1 LSETK
6 LNKEMGVIKKRLT
19 DILVEGKYITQKQ
32 LDEVIEIQKNT
43 GQELRNILI
52 KKGFIE
58 EQELLSILS
67 KQLFIPYLDLKRYK
81 LDPKIVSMIPEK
93 VAKQYNVVAVSLI
106 GNTLTVGMADPLNIF
121 AIDDL
126 KVLTGCEIDPVIA
139 SEKDIQKTMVKYRN
153 ASDEAVQNIKDISSL
168 DSKEDMEILKE
179 EEYIDVGS
187 ALEDSQRP
195 PIVRIVDLMIIE
207 ALKRRAS
214 DIHIEP
220 ADKELRVRYRI
231 DGQLHDL
238 FRLPKKNQNA
248 ILARIKIISG
258 LDITEARLPQDGRF
272 KAKLKNRE
280 IDFRVSALPT
290 TFGQKFVLRTL
301 DRSKLYVGVDKL
313 EISPEPLRLFQEA
326 VTKPYGM
333 ILVTGPTG
341 SGKSTTLYSI
351 INQLNVPERNIVTI
365 EDPVEYQLEGITQ
378 IQAKPDIGL
387 TFASGLRSVLRQS
400 PDIILV
406 GEIRDFDT
414 ADIAVKASLTG
425 QLVLSTLHTNDACG
439 AITRLIDMGVEPFLV
454 ASSLI
459 VSSAQR
465 LCRRVCPRC
474 KKPDEISKETL
485 KKLGVYDLVQ
495 KTNNPKMFHGQG
507 CKYCSN
513 SGYFERMAI
522 HEVVMIDDEIRDLII
537 KKVSSDNIKEFV
549 TKEKKFRTLRDDAIT
564 KWLSGMTTLEEVIR
578 VTTQD

>member
-1 LSETK
+1 
-6 LNKEMGVIKKRLT
+6 MGILKKRLT
-19 DILVEGKYITQKQ
+19 DILVEGNYITKEQ
-32 LDEVIEIQKNT
+32 LEKIIEIQKNT
-43 GQELRNILI
+43 GQELRSILI
-52 KKGFIE
+52 KEGFIKE
-58 EQELLSILS
+58 NELLAILS
-67 KQLFIPYLDLKRYK
+67 KQLFIPFLDLSRYRLDLKIIS
-81 LDPKIVSMIPEK
+81 LIPEK
-93 VAKQYNVVAVSLI
+93 VAKQYCVVAVSLI
-106 GNTLTVGMADPLNIF
+106 GNALTVAMSDPLNIF

-126 KVLTGCEIDPVIA
+126 KVVTGCDIDPVIA
-139 SEKDIQKTMVKYRN
+139 SEKDIIKIIENYYGRGMT
-153 ASDEAVQNIKDISSL
+153 ADEIKDIISS
-168 DSKEDMEILKE
+168 DEDKNIEILKDE
-179 EEYIDVGS
+179 DANIEVGT
-187 ALEDSQRP
+187 ALEDSQKP
-195 PIVRIVDLMIIE
+195 PIVRIVDLMVIE
-207 ALKRRAS
+207 ALKMRAS

-220 ADKELRVRYRI
+220 ADKELRIRYRI

-272 KAKLKNRE
+272 KAKLQNKE

-301 DRSKLYVGVDKL
+301 DRSRLCVGMDNLDV
-313 EISPEPLRLFQEA
+313 SPEPLRLFKEA
-326 VTKPYGM
+326 IAKPYGM

-341 SGKSTTLYSI
+341 CGKSTTLYSI
-351 INQLNVPERNIVTI
+351 INQMNVPERNIVTI

-378 IQAKPDIGL
+378 IQAKPEIGL

-465 LCRRVCPRC
+465 LFRRICPKC
-474 KKPDEISKETL
+474 KKPDKISRETL
-485 KKLGVYDLVQ
+485 EKLEIYDLVQ
-495 KTNNPKMFHGQG
+495 KTNNPKIMHGEG
-507 CKYCSN
+507 CKYCN
-513 SGYFERMAI
+513 NTGYFERIAV
-522 HEVVMIDDEIRDLII
+522 HEVAMIDDDVRDLII
-537 KKVSSDNIKEFV
+537 KQASSDQIKEFV
-549 TKEKKFRTLRDDAIT
+549 IKEKGFKTLRDDALS
-564 KWLSGMTTLEEVIR
+564 KWLQGITTLEEVIR
-578 VTTQD
+578 ITTQE

>member
-1 LSETK
+1 
-6 LNKEMGVIKKRLT
+6 MGVIKKRLS
-19 DILVEGKYITQKQ
+19 DILIEGKYITQEQ
-32 LDEVIEIQKNT
+32 LDNVIEIQKKT
-43 GQELRNILI
+43 GQELRHILI
-52 KKGFIE
+52 NEGFIKE
-58 EQELLSILS
+58 HELLSILS
-67 KQLFIPYLDLKRYK
+67 KQLFIPFLDLTRYK
-81 LDPKIVSMIPEK
+81 LDPNIVSMIPEK
-93 VAKQYNVVAVSLI
+93 IAKQYKVIAVSMI
-106 GNTLTVGMADPLNIF
+106 GNAITVAMSDPLNIF

-126 KVLTGCEIDPVIA
+126 KVVTKCEIDPVIA
-139 SEKDIQKTMVKYRN
+139 SEKNIYEMIKTYYKSPDEDVQEIEDITKVEDGLEVVKGG
-153 ASDEAVQNIKDISSL
+153 
-168 DSKEDMEILKE
+168 
-179 EEYIDVGS
+179 EYMDVGS

-195 PIVRIVDLMIIE
+195 PIVRIVDLIVIE
-207 ALKRRAS
+207 ALKKRAS

-220 ADKELRVRYRI
+220 AEKELRVRYRI

-272 KAKLKNRE
+272 KAKTQTKE

-301 DRSKLYVGVDKL
+301 DRSKLYAGLDNLDASK
-313 EISPEPLRLFQEA
+313 EPLRLFKEA
-326 VTKPYGM
+326 ITKPYGM

-341 SGKSTTLYSI
+341 CGKSTTLYSI
-351 INQLNVPERNIVTI
+351 INQMNVPERNIVTI

-378 IQAKPDIGL
+378 IQARPEIGL

-406 GEIRDFDT
+406 GEIRDFET
-414 ADIAVKASLTG
+414 ADIAIKASLTG

-465 LCRRVCPRC
+465 LCRRICPKC
-474 KKPDEISKETL
+474 KVPDKIAKETL
-485 KKLGVYDLVQ
+485 EKIGIYDLVQ
-495 KTNNPKMFHGQG
+495 KTNNPKIFHGKG
-507 CKYCSN
+507 CNYCNN

-522 HEVVMIDDEIRDLII
+522 HEVVMIDDDVRDLIL
-537 KKVSSDNIKEFV
+537 KKVSSDQIKEFV
-549 TKEKKFRTLRDDAIT
+549 SKEKGFIALREDALL
-564 KWLSGMTTLEEVIR
+564 KWLQGMTTLEEVVRI
-578 VTTQD
+578 TTQE

>member
-1 LSETK
+1 
-6 LNKEMGVIKKRLT
+6 MGVIKKRLT
-19 DILVEGKYITQKQ
+19 DILIEGKYITQKQ
-32 LDEVIEIQKNT
+32 LDEIIEIQKDT

-81 LDPKIVSMIPEK
+81 LDSKIVSMIPEK

-139 SEKDIQKTMVKYRN
+139 SEKDIQKTMEKYN
-153 ASDEAVQNIKDISSL
+153 SVSDEAVQNIKDISSL
-168 DSKEDMEILKE
+168 DPKEGMEILKE
-179 EEYIDVGS
+179 DEYIDVGS

-272 KAKLKNRE
+272 KAKLKNKE

-378 IQAKPDIGL
+378 IQARPEIGL

-454 ASSLI
+454 ASSLV

-474 KKPDEISKETL
+474 KKPYKISKETL
-485 KKLGVYDLVQ
+485 EKLGLYDLVQ
-495 KTNNPKMFHGQG
+495 KANNPKIFHGEG
-507 CKYCSN
+507 CKYCNN

-549 TKEKKFRTLRDDAIT
+549 TKEKKFRTLRDDAIS
-564 KWLSGMTTLEEVIR
+564 KWLNGMTTLEEVIR